1 MNFIFISPNFPHS
14 YWNFCD
20 RLKKRGVNVLGI
32 GDASYESLLPELK
45 GCLTEYFRVDSLSNY
60 EQVYKAVAYFAFR
73 YGKVDWIESNN
84 EFWLEQDAALRTD
97 FNIKSGVQS
106 SQVASFKSKAAM
118 KPFYAAAGVP
128 TARQIKLSDLAAAK
142 EFISEAG
149 YPVIVKPEIGVGAE
163 ATYKISDDKTLEDF
177 FSSLPSVPYVM
188 EEFVCGD
195 IYSYDAI
202 IDSEGNPLFES
213 SAHFPPSVM
222 DVVLENLDMAY
233 YVLDKVPEQ
242 LRRRGRATAKAFG
255 VRSRFVH
262 FEFFRLDKAKKGLGR
277 KGDFIGLEVNMR
289 PAGGYTPDMM
299 NFAHSLDVY
308 SIWADM
314 IAGKKASDPD
324 APSPESYEDLPGN
337 HFCLYYGRRDESRYA
352 HSDSEV
358 LSKYFAN
365 LAMHERMP
373 KAISGAMGNQM
384 YTLHAYSQQELD
396 EMIAYLSEK
405 AQLLAYS
412 V

>member
-1 MNFIFISPNFPHS
+1 M
-14 YWNFCD
+14 
-20 RLKKRGVNVLGI
+20 
-32 GDASYESLLPELK
+32 
-45 GCLTEYFRVDSLSNY
+45 
-60 EQVYKAVAYFAFR
+60 
-73 YGKVDWIESNN
+73 
-84 EFWLEQDAALRTD
+84 
-97 FNIKSGVQS
+97 
-106 SQVASFKSKAAM
+106 
-118 KPFYAAAGVP
+118 
-128 TARQIKLSDLAAAK
+128 
-142 EFISEAG
+142 
-149 YPVIVKPEIGVGAE
+149 IVKPEVGVGAE
-163 ATYKISDDKTLEDF
+163 ATYKISDDKALEDF
-177 FSSLPSVPYVM
+177 FASRPSVPYVM
-188 EEFVCGD
+188 EEFVYGD

-242 LRRRGRATAKAFG
+242 LRKRGRATAKAFG

-314 IAGKKASDPD
+314 ICGKKASE
-324 APSPESYEDLPGN
+324 AATPSPESYEETPAN
-337 HFCLYYGRRDESRYA
+337 HFCLYYGRRDATRYL
-352 HSDSEV
+352 HSDYEV
-358 LSKYFAN
+358 LSKYASH

-373 KAISGAMGNQM
+373 DAISGAMGNQM

-396 EMIAYLSEK
+396 EMISYLQEK
-405 AQLLAYS
+405 A
-412 V
+412 